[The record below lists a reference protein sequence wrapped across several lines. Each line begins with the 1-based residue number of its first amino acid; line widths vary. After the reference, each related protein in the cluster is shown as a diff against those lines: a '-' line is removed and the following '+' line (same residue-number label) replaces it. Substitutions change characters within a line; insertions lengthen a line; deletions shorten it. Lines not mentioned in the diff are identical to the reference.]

1 MPDADHRA
9 RSSCRGDLHAYP
21 PIGAAFSLPVVA
33 YDLAPNG
40 LIWA

>member
-1 MPDADHRA
+1 MATGA
-9 RSSCRGDLHAYP
+9 RRP